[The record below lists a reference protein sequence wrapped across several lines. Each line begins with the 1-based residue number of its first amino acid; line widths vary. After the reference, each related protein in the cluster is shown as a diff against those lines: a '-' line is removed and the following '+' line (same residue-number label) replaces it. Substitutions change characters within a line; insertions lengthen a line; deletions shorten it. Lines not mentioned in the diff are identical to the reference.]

1 MSDADSAD
9 ATVTFGARLRGHA
22 RARGDAT
29 AITVVAPD
37 GTARPISWAALDRLV
52 DQVAGSLTERGLAQ
66 GSVVGIGLPNGLA
79 HIALVLGI
87 WRMGGT
93 ALSFDHRQPATVLS
107 GLWDRAKA
115 ALVVVPDGTSEDPRT
130 VPLETFWTEISAR
143 PAVEVPDRVSRPGK
157 ILLSG
162 GSTGISKLM
171 ADDLPWRFL
180 PGRPWG
186 DVAPALGFRADQVQL
201 VAGAMSHNAPLT
213 WAHIGLFEGHHLVV
227 LEAFGADLALD
238 AIDRFGVQFAMLV
251 PTMMVRML
259 DADARRPRSLASLEA
274 LYHTGAPCADW
285 LKAAWIERLGPARV
299 TEMYGSGENVG
310 QTLITGTEWL
320 AHRGSVG
327 RPFQSAARIYDAD
340 GRLLPAGEVGELFM
354 RRDGEPEPQARVRY
368 LDPGVTSR
376 EDADGFVSVG
386 DMALLDAEGYV
397 HLAGRRDD
405 VINSGGVK
413 VHPEKVEAAVL
424 SCPGVRDVVAVGLQ
438 DRDWGQR
445 VHVVIEPVDGAA
457 PLTLADVRHH
467 CAALLAADELPKS
480 LSLRPS
486 LPRDGFGKVKR
497 RMVRAAEE
505 QDAASGA

>member
-1 MSDADSAD
+1 MIAPDPAD
-9 ATVTFGARLRGHA
+9 ASVTFGARLRGHA
-22 RARGDAT
+22 RARGSAT
-29 AITVVAPD
+29 AITVLSPD
-37 GTARPISWAALDRLV
+37 GTAQPIGWEALDRLV
-52 DQVAGSLTERGLAQ
+52 DRIAGALMGRGLGQ

-79 HIALVLGI
+79 HIALVLGV

-93 ALSFDHRQPATVLS
+93 VLAFDHRQPAAILA
-107 GLWDRAKA
+107 GMWDRAKA
-115 ALVVVPDGTSEDPRT
+115 ALVVVP
-130 VPLETFWTEISAR
+130 
-143 PAVEVPDRVSRPGK
+143 PAVVPEDHRVAPLPGFWEDVANRAEAVVPDQVSRPGK

-162 GSTGISKLM
+162 GSTGVSKLM
-171 ADDLPWRFL
+171 ADDLPWRFV

-213 WAHIGLFEGHHLVV
+213 WAQMGLFEGHHLVV
-227 LEAFGADLALD
+227 LEAFGANLALD
-238 AIDRFGVQFAMLV
+238 AIDRFGVGFAMVV

-274 LYHTGAPCADW
+274 LYHTGAPCPGW

-310 QTLITGTEWL
+310 QTIITGTEWL
-320 AHRGSVG
+320 GHRGSVG
-327 RPFQSAARIYDAD
+327 RPFQSAARIYAAA
-340 GRLLPAGEVGELFM
+340 GALLPAGEVGELFM
-354 RRDGEPEPQARVRY
+354 RRDGHVAPEARVRY
-368 LDPGVTSR
+368 LDPGVASR

-386 DMALLDAEGYV
+386 DMAFVDGDGYV

-424 SCPGVRDVVAVGLQ
+424 SCPGVRDVVAVGLD

-445 VHVVIEPVDGAA
+445 VHVVIEPADPAA
-457 PLTLADVRHH
+457 PVTLADVRRH
-467 CAALLAADELPKS
+467 CAGLLAADELPKS
-480 LSLRPS
+480 LSVVAA

-497 RMVRAAEE
+497 RMVQAAEE
-505 QDAASGA
+505 QHTG

>member
-1 MSDADSAD
+1 MSDADSLD

-22 RARGDAT
+22 RARGGAT
-29 AITVVAPD
+29 AITVLSPD
-37 GTARPISWAALDRLV
+37 GTAHPIGWDALDRLV
-52 DQVAGSLTERGLAQ
+52 DRIAGALMERGLGQ

-79 HIALVLGI
+79 HIALVLGV

-93 ALSFDHRQPATVLS
+93 VLAFDHRQPAAILS
-107 GLWDRAKA
+107 GMWDRAKA
-115 ALVVVPDGTSEDPRT
+115 ALVVVPADVAAEDPRA
-130 VPLETFWTEISAR
+130 VPLPGFWADIAAR
-143 PAVEVPDRVSRPGK
+143 EDREVPDQVSRPGK

-162 GSTGISKLM
+162 GSTGVSKLM
-171 ADDLPWRFL
+171 ADDLPWRFV

-186 DVAPALGFRADQVQL
+186 DVAPALGFRANQVQL

-227 LEAFGADLALD
+227 LEAFSADLALD
-238 AIDRFGVQFAMLV
+238 AIDRYGVQFAMVV

-259 DADARRPRSLASLEA
+259 DADARRPRSFATLEA

-285 LKAAWIERLGPARV
+285 LKAAWIERLGPERV

-327 RPFQSAARIYDAD
+327 RPFQSAARIYDAE
-340 GRLLPAGEVGELFM
+340 GRLLPAGDVGELFM
-354 RRDGEPEPQARVRY
+354 RRDGDPAPQARVRY

-376 EDADGFVSVG
+376 ADADGFISVG
-386 DMALLDAEGYV
+386 DMAFLDDDGYV

-424 SCPGVRDVVAVGLQ
+424 SCPGVRDVVAVGLP
-438 DRDWGQR
+438 DRDWGER
-445 VHVVIEPVDGAA
+445 VHVVVEPEDAAA
-457 PLTLADVRHH
+457 PVTLADVRRH
-467 CAALLAADELPKS
+467 CASRLAADELPKS

-505 QDAASGA
+505 QAAN

>member
-1 MSDADSAD
+1 MSDAASLD
-9 ATVTFGARLRGHA
+9 ATVTFGTRLRGHA

-29 AITVVAPD
+29 AITVLSPD
-37 GTARPISWAALDRLV
+37 GTAQPIGWDALDRLV
-52 DQVAGSLTERGLAQ
+52 DRISGALMARGLGQ
-66 GSVVGIGLPNGLA
+66 GSVVGIGLPNGLP
-79 HIALVLGI
+79 HIALVLGV

-93 ALSFDHRQPATVLS
+93 VVSFDHRQPAAILS
-107 GLWDRAKA
+107 GMWDRAKA
-115 ALVVVPDGTSEDPRT
+115 ALVVVPADVAPGDARAVLLPG
-130 VPLETFWTEISAR
+130 FWAEIAAR
-143 PAVEVPDRVSRPGK
+143 PDAEVPDAVSQPGK

-162 GSTGISKLM
+162 GSTGVSKLM
-171 ADDLPWRFL
+171 ADDLPWRFA

-186 DVAPALGFRADQVQL
+186 DVAPALGFRANQVQL

-227 LEAFGADLALD
+227 LEAFSADLALD
-238 AIDRFGVQFAMLV
+238 AIDRFGVQFAMVV

-259 DADARRPRSLASLEA
+259 DADARRPRSFASLEA

-310 QTLITGTEWL
+310 QTLITGTDWL

-327 RPFQSAARIYDAD
+327 RPFQSAARIYDAEW
-340 GRLLPAGEVGELFM
+340 RLLPTGEVGELFM
-354 RRDGEPEPQARVRY
+354 RRDGAPDPHARVRY

-386 DMALLDAEGYV
+386 DMAFLDAEGYV

-438 DRDWGQR
+438 DRDWGER
-445 VHVVIEPVDGAA
+445 VHVVIEPEDRAVSV
-457 PLTLADVRHH
+457 TLADVRRH

-480 LSLRPS
+480 LSVRPS

-505 QDAASGA
+505 QGAH

>member
-1 MSDADSAD
+1 MTDQDRTD
-9 ATVTFGARLRGHA
+9 TPVTFGARLRDHA
-22 RARGDAT
+22 RARGGVT
-29 AITVVAPD
+29 AITVLAPD
-37 GTARPISWAALDRLV
+37 GTARPIGWDALDRLV
-52 DQVAGSLTERGLAQ
+52 DRIAAALMERGLGQ

-79 HIALVLGI
+79 HVALVLGV

-93 ALSFDHRQPATVLS
+93 VLSFDHRQPAAVLS
-107 GLWDRAKA
+107 GMWDRAKA
-115 ALVVVPDGTSEDPRT
+115 ALVVVPADVAAEDPR
-130 VPLETFWTEISAR
+130 VCALPDVWDEIDRR
-143 PAVEVPDRVSRPGK
+143 PDAPVEDQVSRPGK

-171 ADDLPWRFL
+171 ADDLPWRFV

-186 DVAPALGFRADQVQL
+186 DVAPALGFRANQVQL

-227 LEAFGADLALD
+227 LEAFNADLALD
-238 AIDRFGVQFAMLV
+238 AIDRFGVGFAMVV

-285 LKAAWIERLGPARV
+285 LKAAWIERLGPERV

-310 QTLITGTEWL
+310 QTIISGTQWL
-320 AHRGSVG
+320 THRGSVG
-327 RPFQSAARIYDAD
+327 RPFQSEVRIYGAD
-340 GRLLPAGEVGELFM
+340 GTLLPAGAVGELFM
-354 RRDGEPEPQARVRY
+354 RRTGDPVPAARVRY

-376 EDADGFVSVG
+376 ADADGFASVG
-386 DMALLDAEGYV
+386 DMAFLDADGYV

-413 VHPEKVEAAVL
+413 VHPEKVEAVVL
-424 SCPGVRDVVAVGLQ
+424 SCPGVRDVVAVGLD

-445 VHVVIEPVDGAA
+445 VHIVIEPAA
-457 PLTLADVRHH
+457 AAVPVTLDEVRRH
-467 CAALLAADELPKS
+467 CAGLLAADEMPKS
-480 LSLRPS
+480 LSVVRA

-497 RMVRAAEE
+497 RMVRAALEPN
-505 QDAASGA
+505 GG